1 MNNCSK
7 TKPSVSRRSFL
18 KAGAVA
24 AATAG
29 LSGTLSFVDGVNVAE
44 AEEDANGGVQE
55 FMCKCTG
62 ICLGMCTHKVS
73 VKDGKAFNIA
83 KHELPDSQWESICQR
98 GLTQLQRLY
107 DPHRIKYPMRRVEG
121 TPRGGGEWER
131 ISWDDAFD
139 EIEAKWKG
147 YQQEFGN
154 ESIAF
159 FTDSANVRPDVS
171 YGDRLPN
178 FMGATVF
185 RNSYDGNGNFNS
197 PRLLGAGGRWNR
209 GNDWRSVRDAKNIVI
224 WACNPTDSI
233 AIRWR
238 WVMDAQEKGVKVT
251 VIDPTFTTAASKAD
265 AFYPIRPG
273 SDGYLALAI
282 ANDIVANQLYDR
294 ETLQKKTVAPF
305 LVKPDG
311 MFLRKSD
318 LGLAQPLAEDDAIV
332 VRTPEGAFVA
342 AEECESPMINGT
354 FAVGDM
360 EVTCAF
366 DLLAERLADYNYE
379 KAAEYC
385 DLAPEQIQEIAALFK
400 ETPTTVISSY
410 AIDKYSNAM
419 SFYTGVT
426 ALLMVSG
433 NIAKPGAGYVDGY
446 CSMPLGISGY
456 GAYMLPGQPQGS
468 NQMWDVCAY
477 ENIVEGK
484 DYIQG
489 QKPPTIK
496 SLYIWV
502 SNMIVTQPC
511 RQRTLEMLD
520 HIDFVVVADVLMN
533 ETASYADLVLPVPH
547 YYELE
552 GYANNH
558 PFTCINE
565 KAVEPAFECMGDFE
579 IMSELGRRMGYE
591 EEFSLTREDFLQAAF
606 SDPASAMFGISW
618 DKLKEE
624 KAMFAFTPDVFIMGK
639 DEPFPTA
646 TGRAQFFIE
655 GVRPVPDRGQA
666 DWDWR
671 KEALPYWEP
680 PLEAWYESEAAQK
693 YPIHFYQKHGKFK
706 VHSQYTYAP
715 TLLEIEP
722 EPIIYINVPD
732 AQKRGIETGDLV
744 RAFNDRGQVVCR
756 AQVHGGMREGMASM
770 SHGWDGSQYREG
782 HMQDLTPGFYSN
794 YISAPCF
801 FDTQIEIEKYEGS
814 VA

>member
-1 MNNCSK
+1 MLNES
-7 TKPSVSRRSFL
+7 TQLSRRNFL
-18 KAGAVA
+18 KAGA
-24 AATAG
+24 AATAAASLG
-29 LSGTLSFVDGVNVAE
+29 GSIVALASNEVAIAENVA
-44 AEEDANGGVQE
+44 DAGVRE
-55 FMCKCTG
+55 YMCKCTG
-62 ICLGMCTHKVS
+62 ICLGMCTHKVH
-73 VKDGKAFNIA
+73 VKDGKAFNIT
-83 KHELPDSQWESICQR
+83 KHELPDPRWESICQR

-121 TPRGGGEWER
+121 TARGAGEWER

-139 EIEAKWKG
+139 EIETKWKA
-147 YQQEFGN
+147 YRQEFGN

-171 YGDRLPN
+171 YGERLPN
-178 FMGATVF
+178 FMGATVL

-197 PRLLGAGGRWNR
+197 PRLFGAGGRWHR

-238 WVMDAQEKGVKVT
+238 WVMDAQENGAKIT

-282 ANDIVANQLYDR
+282 VNDIVSNGLCDAAA
-294 ETLQKKTVAPF
+294 LQTKTVAPF
-305 LVKPDG
+305 LVKDDG

-318 LGLAQPLAEDDAIV
+318 LGQAQPMAEDDAIV
-332 VRTPEGAFVA
+332 VRTGDGSFVA
-342 AEECESPMINGT
+342 AELCQDPVLTGT
-354 FAVGDM
+354 FDANGLS
-360 EVTCAF
+360 VTTAF
-366 DLLAERLADYNYE
+366 DLLTERASEYSYE

-385 DLAPEQIQEIAALFK
+385 DLTPEQIQEIAALFK
-400 ETPTTVISSY
+400 ESPTTVISSY

-419 SFYTGVT
+419 SFYTSVA

-456 GAYMLPGQPQGS
+456 GAYMLPGEPQGS
-468 NQMWDVCAY
+468 NMMWDVCAY

-496 SLYIWV
+496 SLYIWA

-511 RQRTLEMLD
+511 RRRTLELLD
-520 HIDFVVVADVLMN
+520 NIEFVVVADVLMN

-565 KAVEPAFECMGDFE
+565 AAVEPAFECMGDFE

-591 EEFSLTREDFLQAAF
+591 EEFALTREEFLNRAF
-606 SDPASAMFGISW
+606 ADPASEMFGITW

-624 KAMFAFTPDVFIMGK
+624 KAIFAFDPNVFVMGK
-639 DEPFPTA
+639 DEPYPTS

-655 GVRPVPDRGQA
+655 GVRPVPDRGQT
-666 DWDWR
+666 DWDWH

-680 PLEAWYESEAAQK
+680 PVEAWYESEAAQK

-715 TLLEIEP
+715 TLLEIES
-722 EPIIYINVPD
+722 EPIVYLTLAN
-732 AQKRGIETGDLV
+732 AQERGIAAGDLV
-744 RAFNDRGQVVCR
+744 RIFNDRGSVVCR
-756 AQVHGGMREGMASM
+756 AQIHGGMRDGMAAM
-770 SHGWDGSQYREG
+770 SHGWDGSQYIEG
-782 HMQDLTPGFYSN
+782 HMQDLTPSFYST

-801 FDTQIEIEKYEGS
+801 FDTQVEIEKYEGS
-814 VA
+814 VK